1 MKSDEAYEVRS
12 AVAASTFGHHLAARY
27 PDRAEKLIDDTATG
41 MSLALE
47 NAMRVKITPEIK
59 RAAWEASGYGG
70 DIPDHAYDSIIKAAF
85 RAAGFEVVE

>member
-27 PDRAEKLIDDTATG
+27 PDRAEKLIDDTAVG

-47 NAMRVKITPEIK
+47 NAMRVKITYDIV
-59 RAAWEASGYGG
+59 RAAELAGG
-70 DIPDHAYDSIIKAAF
+70 WDIPDPIYQAILTAAF